1 MDGLEIEMWKCGGQS
16 FKKLGTVT
24 KLSNKKE
31 ISMKNYKLS
40 DYWNLGMSITLC
52 ATIGIVLGVLLK
64 NLVLWLS
71 IGAGVGVVIGAIS
84 MMNKKKK
91 S

>member
-1 MDGLEIEMWKCGGQS
+1 
-16 FKKLGTVT
+16 
-24 KLSNKKE
+24 
-31 ISMKNYKLS
+31 MKNYKLS